1 MADDGKEKKGCC
13 EKLGDGFSNFA
24 KFLFNKETGQVMGRS
39 GESWLKI
46 GVFYLI
52 FYGFLAAFFSA
63 MLTVFLSTLNDP
75 ETGGAPKLVQFIENK
90 PGLTVM
96 KKFSLNKFK
105 EKNPS
110 DEEKGEYKDYVKEI
124 FGRYNGTSCEDNKDG
139 MPEGSK
145 CVFNTAL
152 LGDTC
157 GPNGESTNYGLDG
170 LGGKAD
176 KPEQCVY
183 VRINKVY
190 GWVPTP
196 SKGTQ
201 DKYLKLKCD
210 AEAEAVEIIP
220 EGFHIGSFPFR
231 GQQNFELP
239 IVAVKIK
246 DKSLSKVV
254 CYLDG
259 PNIEVSE
266 SSVAH
271 RAFAKVEIS

>member
-90 PGLTVM
+90 PGLTAL
-96 KKFSLNKFK
+96 KKYSLNKFK
-105 EKNPS
+105 DANPTE
-110 DEEKGEYKDYVKEI
+110 DQKKEYKDYVEEI
-124 FGRYNGTSCEDNKDG
+124 FGRYNNGTKKCEDNKKG
-139 MPEGSK
+139 MPKGSD
-145 CVFNTAL
+145 CVFDTKL
-152 LGDTC
+152 LGSTC
-157 GPNGESTNYGLDG
+157 GPDGESSNYGLNDE
-170 LGGKAD
+170 
-176 KPEQCVY
+176 PEQCVY

-196 SKGTQ
+196 SKGTG

-210 AEAEAVEIIP
+210 AKEDAVEVIP
-220 EGFHIGSFPFR
+220 AGFHIGSFPFR
-231 GQQNFELP
+231 GQKNFELP

-246 DKSLSKVV
+246 DKSLSKVI
-254 CYLDG
+254 CYLEG